1 MRQVKKGALNF
12 GDNEINIQLTG
23 LGECWWN
30 LSDLCEALDI
40 ELLKAGKDEK
50 QLRSVIRE
58 LRIETSDI
66 RAETREDGEVEIM
79 LNFPGLEK
87 LIDYAGE
94 VRRASVF
101 CEWIIETAFPLIWE
115 NQKGEKEEEQE
126 ETLILIKT
134 QNQGTPETG
143 LIAA

>member
-1 MRQVKKGALNF
+1 MKPAKKVTLLF
-12 GDNEINIQLTG
+12 GESEINILLTG

-30 LSDLCEALDI
+30 MDDLCKALDVEI
-40 ELLKAGKDEK
+40 LKATRDKTLRQSIIRKLKIEGKD
-50 QLRSVIRE
+50 IRE
-58 LRIETSDI
+58 E
-66 RAETREDGEVEIM
+66 EGEDGEVKIM

-94 VRRASVF
+94 IRRTSVF

-126 ETLILIKT
+126 ETLILVKP
-134 QNQGTPETG
+134 QNQGTPETE